1 MKYFKRV
8 EAVLCAVLVLCIG
21 LNILSFGLCC
31 REVRQDVLRLHILA
45 NSDTAQDQELKYLV
59 RDAVLRENGDI
70 FDNVNT
76 VEQAKAK
83 AAANL
88 EAMRQTAL
96 RTLRQNGSN
105 AAVEVTLEKSFFQ
118 TRYYRDFTLP
128 AGEYEAVRIVIG
140 NGEGHNWWCV
150 MFPQMCLAASAANAA
165 ENLSEEEKQLIF
177 SDPQFEVRF
186 KCVEI
191 YEKFINWL

>member
-1 MKYFKRV
+1 M
-8 EAVLCAVLVLCIG
+8 
-21 LNILSFGLCC
+21 
-31 REVRQDVLRLHILA
+31 
-45 NSDTAQDQELKYLV
+45 